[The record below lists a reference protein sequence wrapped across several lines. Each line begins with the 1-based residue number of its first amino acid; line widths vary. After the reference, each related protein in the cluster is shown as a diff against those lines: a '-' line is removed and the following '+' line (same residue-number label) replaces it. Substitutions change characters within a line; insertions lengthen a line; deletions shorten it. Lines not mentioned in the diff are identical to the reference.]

1 MAERKSMAR
10 DVQLWVVFVVM
21 TLVACVWAM
30 EFGRETVTEECIA
43 EGGFRH
49 GGKGYTCEVQSDG

>member
-10 DVQLWVVFVVM
+10 DAQLWVVIVVM
-21 TLVACVWAM
+21 GFAACVWAM
-30 EFGRETVTEECIA
+30 EFGRETVTEECLA

-49 GGKGYTCEVQSDG
+49 GGVAYTCEVQSDG